1 MSLSVTLK
9 YTTPG
14 GTASPAC
21 EETVICEMLG
31 FSRALCS
38 DIKDGNYS
46 FRKYYSISLSFNF
59 VPWPPLQLRIAVTAV
74 ITDFFTHTLSLQKG
88 KLSQNSSIKRN
99 FLLKEDRRHWIK
111 FSLNCPIKTKV
122 SKS

>member
-46 FRKYYSISLSFNF
+46 FQKYYSISLSFNF
-59 VPWPPLQLRIAVTAV
+59 VPWPPFQLRIAVTAV
-74 ITDFFTHTLSLQKG
+74 ITDFFTHTHFFTERQTFTELFFKKKFSIEGRPEALDKIFF
-88 KLSQNSSIKRN
+88 KLSN
-99 FLLKEDRRHWIK
+99 
-111 FSLNCPIKTKV
+111 
-122 SKS
+122 